1 MPNSLCRD
9 LGHAWREMT
18 VKGWFRCV
26 RLGCGVHAVCPAC
39 VLCVPKG
46 ALSVVCEGH
55 QRVQVSALQRE
66 AEQREGG

>member
-1 MPNSLCRD
+1 MPNTLCRD
-9 LGHAWREMT
+9 LGHGWREMT

-26 RLGCGVHAVCPAC
+26 RLGCGVYAVCPVC

-46 ALSVVCEGH
+46 ALSVACEGH

-66 AEQREGG
+66 AEKEG